1 MKKNTL
7 VLVLLFSIAFA
18 NAQSSCATA
27 LTVTLNSTTTAPAF
41 TAETGT
47 LPTLFCGIGNG
58 NGTPGNATAT
68 KGKWYKFIA
77 TQNIDVT
84 VSTLLP
90 QNNNC
95 DTRLIVYSGDC
106 SALICVGSNDDYN
119 GTNSSVVTFAAA
131 TGTSYTFAFDNRYS
145 ELGFDF
151 TVMQAAPPA
160 PDRLSFTSTPVSGIT
175 GGYNN
180 CIVDMNGDYL
190 DDIVSPISNTQLAIS
205 YQQAGGTFLTTTY
218 TVPNTAVLPS
228 WSIAAGDYDN
238 NGFNDLVYGSGSG
251 VVFLKANN
259 NGTGYTSDRKTQN
272 YLVQR
277 TNFVDINNDGKLDVF
292 ACDDNAPNRYYLNDG
307 TNLNHIQGGL
317 GDFASGGNYASNWF
331 DFDNDGDIDMYL
343 AKCGQGGSG
352 VGGNIDQLHRNNG
365 DGTYTNV
372 ATEANMANPEQT
384 WSGACGDFNNDGW
397 MDVIVGVNSS
407 SNGFSN
413 VKKNNGNGTFTSVT
427 AGSGY
432 DTNTSLG
439 REYVAQDFDNDGFL
453 DVLGSGNNIMFGD
466 GNFHFTPNP
475 NTYNLSTV
483 DRPIGDLN
491 NDGFLDIQNGTNV
504 LFNNGNTNKWLNVN
518 LQGIQSNRNGI
529 GARVEIHGSWGQQIR
544 YVQSGTGFQNMST
557 LSAHFGIGQATIID
571 QVLIKWPSGII
582 DTINIV
588 NPNQNLLVVEGSTL
602 AINSFNNGVF
612 SIYPNPAKNVV
623 NIQLQNNVNVTL
635 KSALIY
641 DLNGKVVHT
650 TNDLNQPINIEKLAN
665 GTYILSVS
673 DTTGKSYPQK
683 FIKE

>member
-7 VLVLLFSIAFA
+7 VIVLLFSIAFA

-27 LTVTLNSTTTAPAF
+27 LTVALNSTNTAPAF
-41 TAETGT
+41 TAENGAA
-47 LPTLFCGIGNG
+47 PTLLCGLTGPSG
-58 NGTPGNATAT
+58 A
-68 KGKWYKFIA
+68 KGKWYKYTA
-77 TQNIDVT
+77 TQNTNVT
-84 VSTLLP
+84 ISTLLA
-90 QNNNC
+90 QNNNS

-119 GTNSSVVTFAAA
+119 GTNSSQVTFAAIS
-131 TGTSYTFAFDNRYS
+131 GTTYTFAFDNRYS
-145 ELGFDF
+145 STGFDF
-151 TVMQAAPPA
+151 TVMESAPA
-160 PDRLSFTSTPVSGIT
+160 GPDRLSFTSLAVPGIT
-175 GGYNN
+175 GSYNN
-180 CIVDMNGDYL
+180 CIVDMNGDFL

-218 TVPNTAVLPS
+218 TVPNTTVLPS

-259 NGTGYTSDRKTQN
+259 NGTGYTSDRKTEN

-277 TNFVDINNDGKLDVF
+277 TNFVDINNDGKLDAF
-292 ACDDNAPNRYYLNDG
+292 ACDDNAPNRYYMNDG
-307 TNLNHIQGGL
+307 TNLNAMQGGI
-317 GDFASGGNYASNWF
+317 GDFPSGGNYASNWF
-331 DFDNDGDIDMYL
+331 DYNNDGKLDVYI

-365 DGTYTNV
+365 DGTYTNI
-372 ATEANMANPEQT
+372 AAEANMANPEQT

-475 NTYNLSTV
+475 NMYIMSAY

-491 NDGFLDIQNGTNV
+491 NDGFLDIQNGSNV

-518 LQGIQSNRNGI
+518 LQGIQSNKNGI

-571 QVLIKWPSGII
+571 QVIIKWPSGII

-623 NIQLQNNVNVTL
+623 NIKLQNNSTVTL

-641 DLNGKVVHT
+641 DLNGKVVYT
-650 TNDLNQPINIEKLAN
+650 TNDLNQPINIENLAK

-673 DTTGKSYPQK
+673 DAIGKSYPQK
-683 FIKE
+683 FIKK